1 MGALLHDLAHPGY
14 TSANLDMYKN
24 EDNYL
29 VFLVKDDKN
38 FCKINI

>member
-29 VFLVKDDKN
+29 VFLVKGN
-38 FCKINI
+38 FMFAFA